1 MFNQLH
7 QFDILSK
14 NELKNII
21 GSFKLVHYHK
31 GDFII
36 QVADPQQFVYF
47 LSKGLLRSFT
57 YSNQPNS
64 EAITHGFTMEGQ
76 FPNALNTYLPSDTS
90 KISIEALEECTIMVI
105 SSADLENLYE
115 QIPGLNSVNRQ
126 LAQLASEHQE
136 QLGIMIRM
144 QPAQRRYE
152 YFQRHFSNLAAR
164 LSEAHKAS
172 FLNISASELS
182 RIIKKISIGTTF
194 YN

>member
-1 MFNQLH
+1 MLKLLH
-7 QFDILSK
+7 QFDLLTK
-14 NELKNII
+14 NELKNIV
-21 GSFKLVHYHK
+21 GSFKLAHYSK

-36 QVADPQQFVYF
+36 QVGDPQQDVYF

-57 YSNQPNS
+57 YSNQPIP
-64 EAITHGFTMEGQ
+64 EAITHGFYEEGQ
-76 FPNALNTYLPSDTS
+76 FPNALNTHSPSEIS
-90 KISIEALEECTIMVI
+90 KISMEALEVCTVLSI
-105 SSADLENLYE
+105 SSVDLENLYD
-115 QIPGLNSVNRQ
+115 QIPGLNAVNRQ

-164 LSEAHKAS
+164 LPEKLKAS

-182 RIIKKISIGTTF
+182 RIRKKISIGTTF